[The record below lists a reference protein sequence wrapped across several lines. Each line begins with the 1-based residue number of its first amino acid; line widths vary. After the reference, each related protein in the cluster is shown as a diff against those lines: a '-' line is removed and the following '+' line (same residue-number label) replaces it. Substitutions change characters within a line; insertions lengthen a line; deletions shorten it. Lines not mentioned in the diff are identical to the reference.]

1 MARHSCTLCM
11 LHTMRKLGVDS
22 YKLNISVVQ
31 LGIDIID
38 IMVHSTCPSEAE
50 RLTAGSMTDSLLSR
64 QSVQNQLYFVS
75 LTRACSLWITM
86 TISHPA
92 AFVFPSQIHYG
103 AGQICIVKALE
114 V

>member
-31 LGIDIID
+31 LGIT
-38 IMVHSTCPSEAE
+38 VHSTCPSEAE

-75 LTRACSLWITM
+75 LTRACSLWITIIM
-86 TISHPA
+86 TISHPTST
-92 AFVFPSQIHYG
+92 AFVFPSQVHHG
-103 AGQICIVKALE
+103 AGQI
-114 V
+114 